1 MIAKHALLL
10 VFALVVLFGCTTLPT
25 GPTVTVLPA
34 PGKPFDVFQ
43 SDDVVCRQWAQ
54 QQIGGA
60 SPERVANRSTLGGAG
75 IGALAGAGLGA
86 AIGAATGNIGAGA
99 AIGGATG
106 AVGGASVGSSR
117 GSSSSAQLQRQ
128 YDIAYQQCMYSKGNQ
143 VTAYR

>member
-1 MIAKHALLL
+1 MVLKSHFLL
-10 VFALVVLFGCTTLPT
+10 FFVVLALYACTTLPI

-43 SDDVVCRQWAQ
+43 TDDAVCRQWAQ
-54 QQIGGA
+54 QQIAGA
-60 SPERVANRSTLGGAG
+60 SPGRIADQSTLGGAG

-86 AIGAATGNIGAGA
+86 AVGAATGNVGAGA

-106 AVGGASVGSSR
+106 AVGGASAGSAR
-117 GSSSSAQLQRQ
+117 GSASASQLQRQ

-143 VTAYR
+143 VAAYR